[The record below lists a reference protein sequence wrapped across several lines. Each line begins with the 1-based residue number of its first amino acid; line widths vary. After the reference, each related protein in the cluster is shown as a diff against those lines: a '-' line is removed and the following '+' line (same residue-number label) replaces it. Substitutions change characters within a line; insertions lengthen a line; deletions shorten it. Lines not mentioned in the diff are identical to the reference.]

1 MIGFLRTILLYVT
14 AFFATLILGLTVIVG
29 ALFGVKDKPGG
40 LFDKIPR
47 LWATLV
53 MWAVGVK
60 VRVHGLEKLKPGE
73 PYIFASNHVS
83 WFDVPA
89 LAEIL
94 PRYKFVAKAEL
105 FKVPIFGGGM
115 RAVGMIEIQRE
126 NRKAAFGAYDVAA
139 EKIRAGNSVV
149 VFPEGTRGH
158 AYPLRPFKKGPFV
171 LAIAAGVPIVPIIVH
186 GTIEIMP
193 KGSFWA
199 HPGTIDV
206 HLLEPVSTTGVD
218 YDHREALMQ
227 TVRTR
232 MADAMRDNYGIEP
245 LPTPPSRL
253 ASSVEIPSATP
264 TSTPQPFET
273 R

>member
-1 MIGFLRTILLYVT
+1 MISFLRTILL
-14 AFFATLILGLTVIVG
+14 FATAAVVTLVLGVTVIVA
-29 ALFGVKDKPGG
+29 ALLGVKDKPGG
-40 LFDKIPR
+40 LFENAPR
-47 LWATLV
+47 WWSSAVLWA
-53 MWAVGVK
+53 AGIK
-60 VRVHGLEKLKPGE
+60 VRVHGVENAATGE
-73 PYIFASNHVS
+73 PHIFASNHIS

-89 LAEIL
+89 LARIL

-105 FKVPIFGGGM
+105 FKVPIFGRGM

-139 EKIRAGNSVV
+139 ERIRSGSSVV

-193 KGSFWA
+193 KGSLWVQ
-199 HPGTIDV
+199 PGTIDV

-232 MADAMRDNYGIEP
+232 MADAMRELYGIEP
-245 LPTPPSRL
+245 LPSAVSRL
-253 ASSVEIPSATP
+253 PTSVEILSSDSQP
-264 TSTPQPFET
+264 TET

>member
-1 MIGFLRTILLYVT
+1 MISFIRTILLYST
-14 AFFATLILGLTVIVG
+14 AAMATIVLGLSVIIA
-29 ALFGVKDKPGG
+29 ALLGVKDKPGG
-40 LFDKIPR
+40 LYDKVPR
-47 LWATLV
+47 WWSIAVLK
-53 MWAVGVK
+53 AVGIK
-60 VRVHGLEKLKPGE
+60 VRVHGMENLSTGQ

-83 WFDVPA
+83 WFDVPS
-89 LAEIL
+89 LAKVL
-94 PRYKFVAKAEL
+94 PRNKFIAKSEL
-105 FKVPIFGGGM
+105 FKVPIFGRAM
-115 RAVGMIEIQRE
+115 RSVGMVEIQRE

-139 EKIRAGNSVV
+139 ERIRAGNSVV

-193 KGSFWA
+193 RSTLWA

-206 HLLEPVSTTGVD
+206 HLLEPVTTTSVD
-218 YDHREALMQ
+218 YDHREALMK

-232 MADAMRDNYGIEP
+232 MADAMRELYGVEA
-245 LPTPPSRL
+245 LPASPSRL
-253 ASSVEIPSATP
+253 PSSVEIVSSDTLP
-264 TSTPQPFET
+264 TET

>member
-1 MIGFLRTILLYVT
+1 MMPFLRTILLYST
-14 AFFATLILGLTVIVG
+14 AAVATIFLGLAVIIA
-29 ALFGVKDKPGG
+29 ALLGVKDKPGG
-40 LFDKIPR
+40 IYDKVPR
-47 LWATLV
+47 WWSAAVLWVT
-53 MWAVGVK
+53 GIK
-60 VRVHGLEKLKPGE
+60 VRVHGMENASGGE
-73 PYIFASNHVS
+73 PHIFASNHVS

-89 LAEIL
+89 LAKVL

-115 RAVGMIEIQRE
+115 RAVGMIEIQRD

-139 EKIRAGNSVV
+139 ERIRAGNSVV

-171 LAIAAGVPIVPIIVH
+171 LAIAAGVPIVPIITH

-193 KGSFWA
+193 KGSLWV
-199 HPGTIDV
+199 HSGTIDV
-206 HLLEPVSTTGVD
+206 HLLEPVITTEVD

-227 TVRTR
+227 KVRTR
-232 MADAMRDNYGIEP
+232 MADAMRELYGVEA
-245 LPTPPSRL
+245 LPTPSSRL
-253 ASSVEIPSATP
+253 PSSAEMVSSDIDP
-264 TSTPQPFET
+264 TET

>member
-1 MIGFLRTILLYVT
+1 MISFFRTILLFVT
-14 AFFATLILGLTVIVG
+14 AGLSTLVLGLTVIV
-29 ALFGVKDKPGG
+29 AAMLGVKDKPNG
-40 LFDKIPR
+40 LFENAPR
-47 LWATLV
+47 WWSTLLLWAL
-53 MWAVGVK
+53 GVK
-60 VRVHGLEKLKPGE
+60 VRVHGWENIGE
-73 PYIFASNHVS
+73 GPHIFASNHIS

-89 LAEIL
+89 LAKTL

-105 FKVPIFGGGM
+105 FKVPIFGHGM

-126 NRKAAFGAYDVAA
+126 NRKAAFGAYEIAA
-139 EKIRAGNSVV
+139 EKIRGGSSVV

-171 LAIAAGVPIVPIIVH
+171 LAIAAGVPIIPVIVH
-186 GTIEIMP
+186 GTIEIMS
-193 KGSFWA
+193 KGSLWA

-227 TVRTR
+227 TVRNR
-232 MADAMRDNYGIEP
+232 MVNAMRQIYGIESEP
-245 LPTPPSRL
+245 TTVSRPPSKVEMVPSKTLPT
-253 ASSVEIPSATP
+253 
-264 TSTPQPFET
+264 ET

>member
-1 MIGFLRTILLYVT
+1 MISFFRTILLFVT
-14 AFFATLILGLTVIVG
+14 AFFATFFIGLSVIFAAMLRVRDTPNG
-29 ALFGVKDKPGG
+29 IYDKA
-40 LFDKIPR
+40 PR
-47 LWATLV
+47 IWSTLV
-53 MWAVGVK
+53 LWAVGVR
-60 VRVHGLEKLKPGE
+60 VRVHGREKLDARPH
-73 PYIFASNHVS
+73 IFASNHVS

-89 LAEIL
+89 LAKVL

-105 FKVPIFGGGM
+105 FKVPIFGAGM

-126 NRKAAFGAYDVAA
+126 NRKAAFGAYEVAA
-139 EKIRAGNSVV
+139 ERIRAGSSVI

-158 AYPLRPFKKGPFV
+158 EYPLRPFKKGPFV

-193 KGSFWA
+193 KGSLWA

-232 MADAMRDNYGIEP
+232 MADAMRELYGVEP
-245 LPTPPSRL
+245 LPTPTSRL
-253 ASSVEIPSATP
+253 ASTVETLSSDRQP
-264 TSTPQPFET
+264 TET